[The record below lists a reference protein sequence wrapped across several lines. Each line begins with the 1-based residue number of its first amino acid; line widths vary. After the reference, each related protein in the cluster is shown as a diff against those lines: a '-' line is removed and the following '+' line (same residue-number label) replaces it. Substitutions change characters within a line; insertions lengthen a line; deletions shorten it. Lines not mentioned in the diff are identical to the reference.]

1 MQESVR
7 ILLTVDIRTARQS
20 HLYQERPGSSC
31 DGGQGEDKNI
41 DSTPLWSL
49 KDHVRCGPF
58 DDVRIGPIW
67 YDHDEV
73 SGSLQCTLLG
83 FAGLKKPNI
92 LDWKS
97 PNQCG
102 EKLLRT
108 ILNRIHAPLHK
119 PYVSGKPRSTRRSKE
134 REIEA
139 REGVSRILWSAIPL
153 LAGVV
158 AREERVNGLNGL
170 TLVRSGGFN
179 LKGRPKARAKNQYAD
194 HASGV
199 CHFSSQSADNARP
212 EPRGDLGDSSRSA
225 QMNTL
230 FPWNSNNSGPHPN

>member
-1 MQESVR
+1 MVDKGKTKTSIPLHSGRLR
-7 ILLTVDIRTARQS
+7 I
-20 HLYQERPGSSC
+20 SSAAALSMTC
-31 DGGQGEDKNI
+31 AS
-41 DSTPLWSL
+41 DSSGTITMRLVGRSSAHSL
-49 KDHVRCGPF
+49 ALPASRSQTSS
-58 DDVRIGPIW
+58 IGK
-67 YDHDEV
+67 
-73 SGSLQCTLLG
+73 
-83 FAGLKKPNI
+83 AA
-92 LDWKS
+92 
-97 PNQCG
+97 NQCG
-102 EKLLRT
+102 EKLVRT

-139 REGVSRILWSAIPL
+139 REGVSRILWSTIPL

-199 CHFSSQSADNARP
+199 CHLSSQSADNARP
-212 EPRGDLGDSSRSA
+212 EPRGNLGDSSRSA